1 MSDSAKIAR
10 RLMEH
15 LREADTIA
23 LYLADENERWI
34 GPPAWHTTGNKW
46 TYEYRLKS
54 IGLLS
59 APILL
64 EKS

>member
-23 LYLADENERWI
+23 LYLADENEVDLR
-34 GPPAWHTTGNKW
+34 P
-46 TYEYRLKS
+46 
-54 IGLLS
+54 LL
-59 APILL
+59 PLL
-64 EKS
+64 WEDAASRTRE